1 MSLGM
6 YCPYQVGRLLR
17 TTELNFERKNLSLEA
32 SSKNQKLF
40 ANCLNTILSI
50 IIKSN
55 AMEVQQRNDTRI
67 YALSNGPNLPD
78 WIGERARRNL
88 SKRDSSIR
96 RRIEL
101 LQDFAMPA
109 SSSKLVQSNDGR
121 FIMAAGTYSPRIRC
135 FELDQMSMKFE
146 RYVDADVV
154 DMLMLGD
161 DYGKIALLQNDRSI
175 LFHAPYGQHHTLRIP
190 TFGRMMAYEPT
201 TCELLVACSGKAGR
215 NSVSKSL
222 GGGEVYRINLEEGRF
237 SAPLNYS
244 ASTKGQGSAPVVGGN
259 CIAVSPMHALTALGG
274 DDGIVRFWD
283 NRVPQGST
291 QDDMNLNPFCN
302 LDVKSS
308 TAGYGFYDNSALLS
322 YENPN
327 EVTSL
332 AFDLNGMHI
341 AAGTKGGNVALYDI
355 RSSKPL
361 HVKEHQYG
369 MPIHTLRFHS
379 GSGTILSAD
388 QKLVKVWR
396 SKPSAVSSS
405 YGTDGYSDISGGDS
419 DTSMG
424 SIVANIEGTS
434 NFTNFIVSGDE
445 KDPSGNSSGLVLCA
459 GEQAKMQAFYC
470 PVLGS
475 APRWCSFLDSITEE
489 LEEKDRSEEAAN
501 MDITGNAGGSI
512 YEDYKFL
519 TRSEIDALG
528 VQNLVGTPLLRGY
541 MHGFFIDIGLYNRI
555 RAVANPFEYEEYRK
569 KKIRDK
575 MEEKRA
581 SRIAP
586 KKSKKAV
593 NATLADRLESK
604 AGEGK
609 KKAAKAAQDLLS
621 DDRFGSLFNNPDY
634 EINEE
639 DINFKLR
646 NPSGVQIANTAKDD
660 DMDSDI
666 DDSDGDE
673 VFEKTSGFQRVD
685 SDDGVG
691 WGNESDDGSDPHNSD
706 SDEDGFRG
714 GKVRGD
720 AYDEN
725 KALDRQLR
733 KQKKAKKDNSKKTKT
748 RKNIMYEADEYET
761 GTDAVKLG
769 LRGSDNSA
777 SKKRKELVEMS
788 LGDRKKMQ
796 EEKSKI
802 MSETR
807 RGTVKGE
814 GATREMTFIPQDV
827 LKKRAEKEA
836 ERKAMRGTDDQRKR
850 KRRGVKDLGFKTPF
864 KNKS

>member
-1 MSLGM
+1 
-6 YCPYQVGRLLR
+6 
-17 TTELNFERKNLSLEA
+17 
-32 SSKNQKLF
+32 
-40 ANCLNTILSI
+40 
-50 IIKSN
+50 
-55 AMEVQQRNDTRI
+55 MEVQQRNDTRI
-67 YALSNGPNLPD
+67 YALSNGANLPD

-88 SKRDSSIR
+88 QKRDSNIR

-109 SSSKLVQSNDGR
+109 SSSKLVQSKDGR
-121 FIMAAGTYSPRIRC
+121 FIIAAGTYSPRIRC
-135 FELDQMSMKFE
+135 FELDQLSMKFE

-154 DMLMLGD
+154 DMLMLSD

-175 LFHAPYGQHHTLRIP
+175 LFHAPYGQHHLLRIP

-244 ASTKGQGSAPVVGGN
+244 ASTKAKGSAPVVGGN
-259 CIAVSPMHALTALGG
+259 CISVSPMHALTALGG

-283 NRVPQGST
+283 NRAPQGSA
-291 QDDMNLNPFCN
+291 QDDMNLNPFCI

-308 TAGYGFYDNSALLS
+308 TAGYGYYDNNAFLS
-322 YENPN
+322 YQNPN

-332 AFDLNGMHI
+332 AFDASGMQI
-341 AAGTKGGNVALYDI
+341 ATGTKGGNVALYDI

-388 QKLVKVWR
+388 SKLVKVWR
-396 SKPSAVSSS
+396 SKPSAISSS
-405 YGTDGYSDISGGDS
+405 YGTDGYSDASGTNNDS
-419 DTSMG
+419 SIG

-434 NFTNFIVSGDE
+434 NFSHFIVSGDE

-489 LEEKDRSEEAAN
+489 LEEKDRSEETSN

-519 TRSEIDALG
+519 TRSEIEVLG
-528 VQNLVGTPLLRGY
+528 IQNLVGTPLLRGY

-569 KKIRDK
+569 KKIKDK
-575 MEEKRA
+575 VEEKRA

-586 KKSKKAV
+586 KTSKKAV
-593 NATLADRLESK
+593 NASLADRLENK

-609 KKAAKAAQDLLS
+609 KKSAKAAHDLLT

-634 EINEE
+634 EIDEE

-646 NPSGVQIANTAKDD
+646 NPSGVQIAKTAKDH
-660 DMDSDI
+660 DMDSDADES
-666 DDSDGDE
+666 DDDAD
-673 VFEKTSGFQRVD
+673 FDANGFQRVD
-685 SDDGVG
+685 SDNEDSRWGENDDSDGDG
-691 WGNESDDGSDPHNSD
+691 DSDKYNSD

-725 KALDRQLR
+725 KDLERKLR
-733 KQKKAKKDNSKKTKT
+733 TQKKTKKT
-748 RKNIMYEADEYET
+748 KSKTSKSNKKIVMYEADDA
-761 GTDAVKLG
+761 DAVKLG
-769 LRGSDNSA
+769 LKGLDKSA
-777 SKKRKELVEMS
+777 SKKRKEMVEMS
-788 LGDRKKMQ
+788 LGERMKMQ
-796 EEKSKI
+796 EEELKI
-802 MSETR
+802 RGETKR
-807 RGTVKGE
+807 ATIKGE
-814 GATREMTFIPQDV
+814 GATRETSFIPKDV
-827 LKKRAEKEA
+827 LDRRAKEEA
-836 ERKAMRGTDDQRKR
+836 ERKARRGNDEQPNR
-850 KRRGVKDLGFKTPF
+850 KRRGIKELGFKTPF
-864 KNKS
+864 KNRR